1 MSIQQHQSC
10 IAAGDG
16 LVMHAAGIETL
27 GGEVQMLELAA
38 PRSLAPDEVEIA
50 VRAAGVGNWDE
61 IIRGGGW
68 DVGREPPLALGVEA
82 AGVVVAVGEE
92 VTGLAPGDAVLTH
105 PVPLRHQGAWAERLL
120 APAALVAR
128 KPDSVPWET
137 AAAFPV
143 PALTA
148 DQALSEIASVN
159 GEWVLVHGA
168 GGVTGALVVQLATM
182 RGATVVATAGP
193 ASAARI
199 RGYGATAVFDYHDPR
214 WPARVRAASPG
225 GRGVSAAVNTARGG
239 AAAAIRAV
247 ADGGRLA
254 TITGDPPRSERRV
267 AVADIYV
274 RADGPRL
281 EGLVA
286 ALADGALSLQ
296 LGAALP
302 LVHAAAA
309 LKVAAC
315 GHPGGATVLT
325 VGRSGEPPP
334 EAG

>member
-1 MSIQQHQSC
+1 MSTQQQRSC
-10 IAAGDG
+10 MAAADGLLMRAAG
-16 LVMHAAGIETL
+16 VETF
-27 GGEVQMLELAA
+27 GGAVQMLELAA
-38 PRSLAPDEVEIA
+38 PESLAPDEVVIA

-61 IIRGGGW
+61 IVRVGGW
-68 DVGREPPLALGVEA
+68 DVGRQPPLVLGVEA
-82 AGVVVAVGEE
+82 AGVVDAVGEE
-92 VTGLAPGDAVLTH
+92 VTSLAPGDAVLTH

-128 KPDSVPWET
+128 KPATVPWET

-148 DQALSEIASVN
+148 DQALSEIAPVN

-168 GGVTGALVVQLATM
+168 GGVTGALVVQLAIM

-199 RGYGATAVFDYHDPR
+199 RGYGATAVFDYHDPC

-225 GRGVSAAVNTARGG
+225 GRGVGAAVNTVRGG
-239 AAAAIRAV
+239 AAAAIEAV
-247 ADGGRLA
+247 VDGGYLA
-254 TITGDPPRSERRV
+254 TITGDGPRTERRITI
-267 AVADIYV
+267 ADIYV

-281 EGLVA
+281 EELVA
-286 ALADGALSLQ
+286 ALADGALSFP
-296 LGAALP
+296 LGATLP
-302 LVHAAAA
+302 LVHAPTA

-325 VGRSGEPPP
+325 VGRSSELPP